1 MKRKLQYCFWLFA
14 ALLWGGTLAAQVDTG
29 VHFID
34 KPLDELLAQA
44 KKENKLVFID
54 CYSTYCGPCKMMLK
68 KEFPKKE
75 MGDYLNAS
83 FVSAK
88 MNLDLGEGPQLSRKW
103 DVHSFPTFLFMDS
116 YGNILHRMQGYMPAE
131 QFIREAKE
139 GLADNT
145 FRTLEKK
152 YQQGDRSREV
162 VLAYM
167 EGLKGMGRNQA
178 LHQVVTDFLAASQT
192 ELLSDTLAFSL
203 FCQYVRSPYDSV
215 FLKAYK
221 NREAFIERYGAM
233 AERKLE
239 NVWWEY
245 PRSFTVF
252 EGTEFKG
259 FDREKLKKYAAFMK
273 QYNVDADRILLDIDL
288 SQACY
293 IEDYEG
299 MWKLAKQYYDMPDA
313 QDGTLNYAFTLLAEY
328 LKEKKDLKKLAK
340 MLRFRLEALNRLGQS
355 DLSPYP
361 GEQFFPPEVYKSAY
375 QQLLDKIEN

>member
-116 YGNILHRMQGYMPAE
+116 DGNILHRMQGYMPAE
-131 QFIREAKE
+131 QFIREAKK

-167 EGLKGMGRNQA
+167 EGLKGMGRSRA
-178 LHQVVTDFLAASQT
+178 LHQVVTDFLTDPQT
-192 ELLSDTLAFSL
+192 DLLSDTLAFSL
-203 FCQYVRSPYDSV
+203 FCRYVRSPYDSV
-215 FLKAYK
+215 FLKAYGD
-221 NREAFIERYGAM
+221 REALVKRYGAM

-252 EGTEFKG
+252 EDTEFKG
-259 FDREKLKKYAAFMK
+259 FDREKLQQYAAFMK
-273 QYNVDADRILLDIDL
+273 QHGVDAGRILLDIDL

-293 IEDYEG
+293 TEDYEG
-299 MWKLAKQYYDMPDA
+299 VWKWTKQYYDMPDA
-313 QDGTLNYAFTLLAEY
+313 QDGTLNYAFTLLAGH
-328 LKEKKDLKKLAK
+328 LTGKKDLKKLAK
-340 MLRFRLEALNRLGQS
+340 MIRFRMEVLNRSGQG

-361 GEQFFPPEVYKSAY
+361 GEQVFPSEVYKSAY
-375 QQLLDKIEN
+375 RQLLDKIEK

>member
-1 MKRKLQYCFWLFA
+1 MKLQCLYLWLVA
-14 ALLWGGTLAAQVDTG
+14 MMGILPAMAQENVG
-29 VHFID
+29 VQFLD
-34 KPLDELLAQA
+34 KPLGELLLQA
-44 KKENKLVFID
+44 KQENKLVFID
-54 CYSTYCGPCKMMLK
+54 CYSTYCGPCKAMLR

-88 MNLDLGEGPQLSRKW
+88 MNLDLGDGPQLSRKW

-116 YGNILHRMQGYMPAE
+116 DGNILHRMQGYMPAE
-131 QFIREAKE
+131 QFIREAKK

-145 FRTLEKK
+145 FRALEKK

-167 EGLKGMGRNQA
+167 EGLKGMGRSQA
-178 LHQVVTDFLAASQT
+178 LHQVVTDFLATPQT
-192 ELLSDTLAFSL
+192 DLLADTLAFSL
-203 FCQYVRSPYDSV
+203 FCQYVRSPYDSI

-259 FDREKLKKYAAFMK
+259 FDREKLQKYAAFMK

-313 QDGTLNYAFTLLAEY
+313 QDGTLNYTFTLLAEY

-340 MLRFRLEALNRLGQS
+340 MIRFRLEALNHSGQS
-355 DLSPYP
+355 DLFSYP
-361 GEQFFPPEVYKSAY
+361 GEQVFPPEAYKSAY
-375 QQLLDKIEN
+375 QQLLNKIEK

>member
-88 MNLDLGEGPQLSRKW
+88 MNLDLGDGPQLSWKW

-116 YGNILHRMQGYMPAE
+116 DGNILHRMQGYMPAE

-152 YQQGDRSREV
+152 YRQGDRSREV

-167 EGLKGMGRNQA
+167 EGLKGMGRSQA
-178 LHQVVTDFLAASQT
+178 LHQVVADFLTAPQT

-221 NREAFIERYGAM
+221 NREAFIERYGVM

-259 FDREKLKKYAAFMK
+259 FDREKLQKYAAFMK

-361 GEQFFPPEVYKSAY
+361 GEQFFPPEAYKSAY
-375 QQLLDKIEN
+375 QQLLDKIEK